1 MKRRSPIHISKQTL
15 ADGKVEVTY
24 GKKVKT
30 FIDEHFA
37 DIFIADVTVRE
48 FERKLDYIKNTE
60 PPEPDC
66 EMMIG
71 GKRVLLS

>member
-1 MKRRSPIHISKQTL
+1 MKRRSSFRITKQIL
-15 ADGKVEVTY
+15 PDGKVQVKY
-24 GKKVKT
+24 GKKVKK
-30 FIDEHFA
+30 FITEYFA
-37 DIFIADVTVRE
+37 DIFIAEVTVKE
-48 FERKLDYIKNTE
+48 FERKLDYVKNTQ

>member
-1 MKRRSPIHISKQTL
+1 MKRRSHTHISKQILT
-15 ADGKVEVTY
+15 DGKVEVKY
-24 GKKVKT
+24 GKQVKK